1 MINKMNPIGYP
12 DVKRAVESEENEES
26 NENTGNTSE
35 VSINKEVLGGRGKV
49 VVEPILIDIN
59 AEEDT
64 GGDEENVVVDKIF
77 SNGIV
82 ECRKPRR
89 SGIKLREGMYQ

>member
-1 MINKMNPIGYP
+1 MNPIGCP
-12 DVKRAVESEENEES
+12 DVKWAVESEENEES

-64 GGDEENVVVDKIF
+64 AGDEENVVVDKIF

-82 ECRKPRR
+82 ERR
-89 SGIKLREGMYQ
+89 SAGGSSIKLREWMDQ